1 MTSAVVEL
9 ASVRFE
15 RGERHILGPIDL
27 TIHRGERW
35 LVLGANGSGK
45 STLVRML
52 ALQEHPSS
60 GSIWVLGGEL
70 GRVDVRQLRRR
81 IGYCAPGLAD
91 RLRPDLHAVDVVVTA
106 LNAAL
111 EPWWHHYTDED
122 RHRAMEQLNRVGV
135 GHLAHATFGTL
146 SSGERQRVLL
156 ARTLMAEPELILLDE
171 PFSGL
176 DLGSREDLV
185 EALGSLMQRPDL
197 PAMVLVTHHLEE
209 VPNGVTN
216 LLALRSGSIQYSG
229 AVTDGMNEAV
239 LSTTFGIPLSV
250 SVGNDGRFSARRAR

>member
-1 MTSAVVEL
+1 MTSVADLVG
-9 ASVRFE
+9 VRFE
-15 RGERHILGPIDL
+15 RGERQILGPFDW

-60 GSIWVLGGEL
+60 GSISVLGGEL

-81 IGYCAPGLAD
+81 IGYSAPGLAD
-91 RLRPDLHAVDVVVTA
+91 RLRPDLQTVDVVVTA
-106 LNAAL
+106 INAAL
-111 EPWWHHYTDED
+111 EPWWHHYTDAD
-122 RHRAMEQLNRVGV
+122 RQRAVEHLDSVGV
-135 GHLAHATFGTL
+135 AHLAHATFGTL

-185 EALGSLMQRPDL
+185 QALGELMQRSDL
-197 PAMVLVTHHLEE
+197 PAVVLVTHHLEE
-209 VPNGVTN
+209 VPSGVTN

-229 AVTDGMNEAV
+229 SVADGMNDEV
-239 LSTTFGIPLSV
+239 LSATFGIPLSV
-250 SVGNDGRFSARRAR
+250 FVGEDGRFSARRVR